1 MKEVKYNVRQKERK
15 MKRWIEHKL
24 IEWKDSD
31 RRKPLILRGARQVGK
46 TWSIKKLGA
55 DYFENTVHMD
65 LEKNRTFHSLFED
78 NLDPKII
85 VQSIEVLLKTKI
97 TPGKTLLF
105 IDEIQSCP
113 RAIMALRYFFEE
125 MPQLH
130 LIAAGSLLDFALSE
144 ISFPVGRIQY
154 LHMAPMTFSEYLMAT
169 GNQRGA
175 EIIQLKPQKLP
186 PPIHLSLLR
195 DLKTYFFVGGMPES
209 VKYFSETGSVAESLK
224 IHEEL
229 VHSFRDDFAKYGS
242 HSNRDCLEE
251 VFINTSKNIGNQ
263 LVYSGLS
270 NTFSHPTIKKA
281 FDLLVKARVIKKV
294 ESVGKLELP
303 LDVQSSTK
311 KLKAIMLDIGIWQ
324 QLSGISIANAMAES
338 DVMNIYRG
346 ALAEQFVGQELTAS
360 TGENLFY
367 WARAN
372 RGSSA
377 EVDYIVSVNGKIYPI
392 EVKSGSSG
400 SLKSLHLALKTFPA
414 SPGGIVFS
422 TREYGEIPEQKLTFL
437 PLYYAGHFTNSL

>member
-1 MKEVKYNVRQKERK
+1 
-15 MKRWIEHKL
+15 MKRWIETQL
-24 IEWKDSD
+24 LEWKDSH

-46 TWSIKKLGA
+46 TWSVKKLGEE
-55 DYFENTVHMD
+55 YFDNTVHMD
-65 LEKNRTFHSLFED
+65 LEKNRQFHTLFEG
-78 NLDPKII
+78 NLDPTII

-113 RAIMALRYFFEE
+113 RAIMALRYFYEE

-130 LIAAGSLLDFALSE
+130 LIAAGSLMEFALSE

-154 LHMAPMTFSEYLMAT
+154 LHMTPMTFSEYLLAV
-169 GNQRGA
+169 GNHRGA
-175 EIIQLKPQKLP
+175 EIIQLEPQKLP
-186 PPIHLSLLR
+186 APIHLSLLR

-209 VKYFSETGSVAESLK
+209 VKAFAETGSIAESFK
-224 IHEEL
+224 IHLEL
-229 VHSFRDDFAKYGS
+229 VHSFKDDFGKYS
-242 HSNRDCLEE
+242 AHSNKDCLEE
-251 VFINTSKNIGNQ
+251 VFTNTSKNIGNQ

-281 FDLLVKARVIKKV
+281 FDLLVKARMIKKV
-294 ESVGKLELP
+294 ESIGKLELP
-303 LDVQSSTK
+303 LDVQSSSRK
-311 KLKAIMLDIGIWQ
+311 FKAIMLDIGVWQ
-324 QLSGISIANAMAES
+324 QLSGISVASAMTES
-338 DVMNIYRG
+338 DLMNIYRG
-346 ALAEQFVGQELTAS
+346 ALAEQYVGQELAAS
-360 TGENLFY
+360 AGENLFY
-367 WARAN
+367 WAR
-372 RGSSA
+372 GTKSSAA
-377 EVDYIVSVNGKIYPI
+377 EVDYIVAVNGKIYPI

-400 SLKSLHLALKTFPA
+400 SLKSLHLALKTYPS